1 MKKVIYID
9 SFIDLEKEYMKK
21 HNPYLIEESLLYSFS
36 KKELND
42 LIKSTKNQYLKE
54 KLPYSNKLQRKR
66 IEINYQELDEL
77 SKYFIDMIEYYF
89 AWWEEI
95 ELTNRFLERLNRF
108 YKTNYEVNNSYK
120 KSLDIKSIPIKQIV
134 SMYAKIPD
142 NLRRNIRCILP
153 SHRDKSASL
162 RIYENNNSF
171 YCFWCHKWWNIVNF
185 ISEMEWIDTKEAY
198 KKLLNLYW

>member
-9 SFIDLEKEYMKK
+9 SFIDLEREYMKK
-21 HNPYLIEESLLYSFS
+21 YNPYLIEESLLYSFS
-36 KKELND
+36 KKELKD
-42 LIKSTKNQYLKE
+42 LIESTKHEYLKE

-95 ELTNRFLERLNRF
+95 ELTNMFLERLNRF

-134 SMYAKIPD
+134 SMYSKIPD

-153 SHRDKSASL
+153 SHRDKSASF

-198 KKLLNLYW
+198 KKLLNLFW

>member
-9 SFIDLEKEYMKK
+9 SFIDLEREYMKK

-54 KLPYSNKLQRKR
+54 KLPYSNKLQIKR

-120 KSLDIKSIPIKQIV
+120 KILDIKTIPIKQIV